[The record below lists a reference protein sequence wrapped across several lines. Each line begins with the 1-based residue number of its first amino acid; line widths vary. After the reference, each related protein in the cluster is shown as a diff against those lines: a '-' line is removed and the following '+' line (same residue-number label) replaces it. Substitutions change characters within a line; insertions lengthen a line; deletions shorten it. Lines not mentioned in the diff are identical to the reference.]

1 MYGCGKCAE
10 TEILSYDG
18 RAYEHVM
25 EKCNGTVEQY
35 FWKSECGDGINDCPN
50 GDDEDPE
57 NDKCVRARLAPSTG
71 STAERRLTAATG
83 PPFATVPTAQSTL
96 TTAPFLTTGPLLP
109 TVPTGPTL
117 PTGPPLRTLLTFI
130 TGTTSTTEP
139 TLTTEPVSK
148 YPPKLGKHP
157 V

>member
-96 TTAPFLTTGPLLP
+96 TTTPHLTS
-109 TVPTGPTL
+109 GPTL
-117 PTGPPLRTLLTFI
+117 PTRP
-130 TGTTSTTEP
+130 TSTTGP
-139 TLTTEPVSK
+139 TLTTGPPLTTAPTGAQHIFSK
-148 YPPKLGKHP
+148 YPPKLGKPP